1 MENIPDLNILETV
14 LALLV
19 YLTISFAAYVISI
32 KGIYDVFPNV
42 LKALSAFATEL
53 AVHVV
58 LCALLYALSKSGVIN
73 IPSITEELN
82 YVIFF
87 IFAFFLVITL
97 IARKVT
103 ITHATNV
110 PTSILQSITSLVMH
124 VFYSW
129 IISLLILVIMM
140 RFFPESIDPSIFER

>member
-1 MENIPDLNILETV
+1 MENIPDLDILEIA

-19 YLTISFAAYVISI
+19 YLTTSFAAYMISI
-32 KGIYDVFPNV
+32 KGVYDVFPNV
-42 LKALSAFATEL
+42 LKALSAFMTEL

-58 LCALLYALSKSGVIN
+58 LCALLYALSKSGVVDIPN
-73 IPSITEELN
+73 IAEELN

-87 IFAFFLVITL
+87 IFAFFLTITV

-103 ITHATNV
+103 ITHATDV

-124 VFYSW
+124 AFYSW
-129 IISLLILVIMM
+129 IICSSILVLLM
-140 RFFPESIDPSIFER
+140 RFFPESVDLSIFEK